1 MTRYESEANGEIT
14 RRVLFRNA
22 ALVGAGVTAAGV
34 ASLSRADA
42 ALAASVL
49 AGNKV
54 AYGAM
59 HSIYPHWVANAP
71 SRDHKNSERRYFDA
85 VNFIP
90 KDWET
95 AACHSN
101 YVTMSIRP
109 NPHDLLH
116 NKTIPDNGSGFTTL
130 DDQITHLI
138 STCPDHAELT
148 CWHEAQSDNPLKYP
162 RYITAESMRAIHSH
176 VQKLC
181 SKTPDA
187 DGGRVKYGCILTGP
201 VGTNANWLGANL
213 DWYGVDIYDNP
224 KFQYANGNLNQS
236 AITGRMDENLRA
248 WQKAAGQR
256 TVSVRIT
263 ETNSAHDNHR
273 KNWMLWLSG
282 WMAANNGYRIVTF
295 WGGKL
300 SGNWPPS
307 RTVLDY
313 YRTLQRRYGA

>member
-1 MTRYESEANGEIT
+1 MRNT
-14 RRVLFRNA
+14 VLAGA
-22 ALVGAGVTAAGV
+22 AATAAG
-34 ASLSRADA
+34 ASALSRPDA
-42 ALAASVL
+42 AQAASAL
-49 AGNKV
+49 AGTKV

-71 SRDHKNSERRYFDA
+71 SPDGKNSERRYFDTI
-85 VNFIP
+85 NFIP
-90 KDWET
+90 KDWT
-95 AACHSN
+95 AAACHSR

-109 NPHDLLH
+109 NPEDLLN
-116 NKTIPDNGSGFTTL
+116 NKTVPDNGSGFTTL
-130 DDQITHLI
+130 DGQITHLL

-148 CWHEAQSDNPLKYP
+148 CWHEAQSDNPIGYP
-162 RYITAESMRAIHSH
+162 KYITAANMRAIHSH

-181 SKTPDA
+181 SSTPDA

-201 VGTNANWLGANL
+201 VGTNAHWLGTHL
-213 DWYGVDIYDNP
+213 DWYGIDIYDDAN
-224 KFQYANGNLNQS
+224 FQLANGLLHRS
-236 AITGRMDENLRA
+236 AIIGRMNQNLQHWRA
-248 WQKAAGQR
+248 AAGKR
-256 TVSVRIT
+256 AVSVRIT

-273 KNWMLWLSG
+273 KNWMLWLSQ

-295 WGGKL
+295 WGGPL